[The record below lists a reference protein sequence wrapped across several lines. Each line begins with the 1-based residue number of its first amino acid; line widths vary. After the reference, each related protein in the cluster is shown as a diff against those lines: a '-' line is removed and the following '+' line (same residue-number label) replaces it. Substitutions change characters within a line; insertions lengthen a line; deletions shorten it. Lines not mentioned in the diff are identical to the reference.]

1 MRDDDLDLLAE
12 LEDPTPEQERI
23 AAVLA
28 DLEQVAHRPDV
39 PQLRTHFPGC
49 WTDRRHGD
57 CLAARIRATLTGE
70 DHPHA

>member
-28 DLEQVAHRPDV
+28 DLNEVIEARKSD
-39 PQLRTHFPGC
+39 THY
-49 WTDRRHGD
+49 TDCHLD
-57 CLAARIRATLTGE
+57 HAECLAARIRAT
-70 DHPHA
+70 DRKSVV